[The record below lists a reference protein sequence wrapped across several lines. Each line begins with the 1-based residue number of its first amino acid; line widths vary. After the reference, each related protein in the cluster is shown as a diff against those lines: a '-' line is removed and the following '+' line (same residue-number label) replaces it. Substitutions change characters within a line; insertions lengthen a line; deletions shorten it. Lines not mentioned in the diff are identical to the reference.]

1 LLIHIRT
8 GERIARIIAPPLPSE
23 KIIATEP
30 SLGDVKASLNS
41 FSPSVKGTSVGDT
54 RAAAVSLL
62 PSELTL
68 RSNRIGMRGLLALVA
83 AASAWAHDN
92 EATSIT
98 NLDLGGKK
106 FATRLDLR
114 YNVNEPEG
122 FRMLVYVEVLRH
134 VRMPQL
140 SETVVGYITEQDLR
154 NIL

>member
-1 LLIHIRT
+1 
-8 GERIARIIAPPLPSE
+8 
-23 KIIATEP
+23 
-30 SLGDVKASLNS
+30 
-41 FSPSVKGTSVGDT
+41 
-54 RAAAVSLL
+54 
-62 PSELTL
+62 
-68 RSNRIGMRGLLALVA
+68 MRGLLALVA
-83 AASAWAHDN
+83 AASAWAQNLYDN

-122 FRMLVYVEVLRH
+122 FRMLVYIEVLRY